1 MRLNH
6 RQLEAFRAVM
16 DTGSVT
22 EAANRLHITQPAASR
37 LISDLEQTIGYALFL
52 RKKKRLSPTS
62 EAVALYEEVERS
74 FIGLG
79 AIAEAARDIGAF
91 RRGTLHIAALPA
103 LALTF
108 LPGVIAKFCRDK
120 PDVSVSMKIDN
131 SPRVLQSIASQQFDI
146 GFAETELEHP
156 SVTSQVL
163 HMAPL
168 VAILPKG
175 HPLLSKQ
182 LLAPSDFRNEE
193 FVSLGSDYMSRQKI
207 DATFLASNVTR
218 RMHIESQFSMAV
230 AGLVAAGAGISVIDQ
245 VTAKGFLRSEM
256 IEVRP
261 FRPEI
266 NFSYRA
272 LLPAQRPTSPLVQ
285 EFLELATEGLTQL
298 SDGW

>member
-22 EAANRLHITQPAASR
+22 EAAIRLHITQPAASR
-37 LISDLEQTIGYALFL
+37 LISDLEGTIGYALFL

-79 AIAEAARDIGAF
+79 AIAEAAKDIGAF

-103 LALTF
+103 LALTL
-108 LPGVIAKFCRDK
+108 LPEVIARFCSDR
-120 PDVSVSMKIDN
+120 PDISVSMKIDN
-131 SPRVLQSIASQQFDI
+131 SPRVLQSVASQQFDI
-146 GFAETELEHP
+146 GFAGTELEHP
-156 SVTSQVL
+156 SVTSHVL
-163 HMAPL
+163 HVAPL

-175 HPLLSKQ
+175 HSLASKQ
-182 LLAPSDFRNEE
+182 TLVPSDFMNEE
-193 FVSLGSDYMSRQKI
+193 FVSLGSDYISRQKI
-207 DATFLASNVTR
+207 DATFLANNVTR

-230 AGLVAAGAGISVIDQ
+230 GGLVANGAGVSVIDH
-245 VTAKGFLRSEM
+245 VTARSFLRNEM

-261 FRPEI
+261 FSPEI

-272 LLPAQRPTSPLVQ
+272 LLPAQRQTTPLIQ
-285 EFLELATEGLTQL
+285 EFLELAAKGLTEL
-298 SDGW
+298 SDFS